1 MIADEWSIDEER
13 KPFSGQQEEEI
24 EEEME
29 KVLGQDERIQTI
41 ALVDG
46 VFVVGL
52 KLIKWDDLKIF
63 LATAEFYC
71 NIVRADMKA
80 RAMATQ
86 LVDTSACYDHLRSR
100 FTCLCKTWEK
110 PNPVK
115 QEVSR
120 AVIPLTK
127 SNIIWANK

>member
-29 KVLGQDERIQTI
+29 KVLGQDERIQTV

-63 LATAEFYC
+63 LATA
-71 NIVRADMKA
+71 
-80 RAMATQ
+80 
-86 LVDTSACYDHLRSR
+86 
-100 FTCLCKTWEK
+100 
-110 PNPVK
+110 
-115 QEVSR
+115 
-120 AVIPLTK
+120 
-127 SNIIWANK
+127 